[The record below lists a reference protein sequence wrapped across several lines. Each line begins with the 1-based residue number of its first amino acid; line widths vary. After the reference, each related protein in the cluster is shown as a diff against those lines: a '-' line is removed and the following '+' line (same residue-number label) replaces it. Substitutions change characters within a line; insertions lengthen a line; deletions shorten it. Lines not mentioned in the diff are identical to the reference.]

1 MFLTRRCNSRFFGN
15 PANTLKENLEQTESK
30 SKILFKKWKS
40 RVVSFS
46 ICAARDCKSK
56 RCIQC
61 KQHAKQKQ
69 TLAFALLGKPHSQF
83 VPGKPHSPRPATN
96 LIVSSSHRFEN
107 SRMPNQSDAL
117 NANTMQNKNK
127 RLDLRCLESLI
138 LNLRCPGKPHSP
150 RPATNLIVSRLIE
163 SKSPDRK
170 CAETRNVKRLVQNLS
185 DSFFIGVW
193 KFSRKVRSR
202 FFEIQDVMTSNI
214 RFEIAEQRKMTDGVN
229 VKFDDD
235 CCCCSCW
242 GPLWGHDGHRQH
254 SYSYDYGV
262 GDNGDYDHY
271 Y

>member
-15 PANTLKENLEQTESK
+15 PANTLKENLEHTDSK

-46 ICAARDCKSK
+46 ICAARDCESK
-56 RCIQC
+56 RCIPC

-127 RLDLRCLESLI
+127 RLDLRCLESII

-150 RPATNLIVSRLIE
+150 RPATNLIVS
-163 SKSPDRK
+163 SSH
-170 CAETRNVKRLVQNLS
+170 
-185 DSFFIGVW
+185 
-193 KFSRKVRSR
+193 
-202 FFEIQDVMTSNI
+202 
-214 RFEIAEQRKMTDGVN
+214 RFEDSRMPNQSDALKQTPCKTKTNAWICVAWKASFSICAAPESLILIVPQQIRSFRVTLNPNRELRGGKKAID
-229 VKFDDD
+229 
-235 CCCCSCW
+235 
-242 GPLWGHDGHRQH
+242 
-254 SYSYDYGV
+254 
-262 GDNGDYDHY
+262 
-271 Y
+271 